1 MSFLIEWINFIVMI
15 CSSFLLTIFYIK
27 SVQPAALEKK
37 IGEIAFKRCY
47 HYRLIASSFIVII
60 LINQIVYFY
69 YPLPIIFPRFFP
81 WDYWVSALIAV
92 LIAVPSLLIM
102 LKGVH
107 DAGEETLKSSKNHS
121 LYSGIYNRIRH
132 PQAIG
137 ELGIWWIVPF
147 LLNSPFIGVFS
158 IIWIPI
164 FYLFCVYEEKDLK
177 LRYKEAYIEYR
188 TKTGMFFP
196 KLKGFKKNFA

>member
-1 MSFLIEWINFIVMI
+1 MFLLIGWINFIVMI
-15 CSSFLLTIFYIK
+15 SSSFLLTIFYIK
-27 SVQPAALEKK
+27 SVRPAALEKK
-37 IGEIAFKRCY
+37 IGEVAFKRCY
-47 HYRLIASSFIVII
+47 RYRLIASSFIVII

-107 DAGEETLKSSKNHS
+107 DAGEETIRPSMVNP
-121 LYSGIYNRIRH
+121 LYGGIYKKIRH

-137 ELGIWWIVPF
+137 ELGTWWIVPF
-147 LLNSPFIGVFS
+147 LGNSPFLVIFCF
-158 IIWIPI
+158 IWIPI
-164 FYLFCVYEEKDLK
+164 FYLFCVYEEKDLE

-196 KLKGFKKNFA
+196 KLKGFKKN